1 MCVSAVEARKGEERR
16 HDLRMEDRHLFTIM
30 VGEEETLAKFL
41 LHSAGEGTERGGAE
55 GCVTVLYRGKTQERV
70 ALWRDTY
77 ASSLESSKL
86 SPFFFRM
93 VRREGHTDHK
103 GECVCVW
110 VSAVEARKA
119 EGGRR
124 MLQVRNRHL
133 FAIVVGEEETFAK
146 FLLDSGG
153 EGTERGGAEGCVTVL
168 FRRKAQE
175 RVALW
180 RDTYASSLESS
191 KLSPFF
197 SKMVRHEG
205 HTDHKGECVCVGLYC
220 RGEEGRGSAPCNTG
234 ERQAPC

>member
-1 MCVSAVEARKGEERR
+1 MR
-16 HDLRMEDRHLFTIM
+16 
-30 VGEEETLAKFL
+30 
-41 LHSAGEGTERGGAE
+41 
-55 GCVTVLYRGKTQERV
+55 
-70 ALWRDTY
+70 
-77 ASSLESSKL
+77 
-86 SPFFFRM
+86 
-93 VRREGHTDHK
+93 
-103 GECVCVW
+103 

-197 SKMVRHEG
+197 FFQKWYVMKDTPTTRAS
-205 HTDHKGECVCVGLYC
+205 VCVWASTVEARKAEGVRRVIRVRDRHLVDIVVGELETLGFFFFSKKKKDVVKDTTTRRVSPLYT
-220 RGEEGRGSAPCNTG
+220 RARKRRVAAGRFA
-234 ERQAPC
+234 